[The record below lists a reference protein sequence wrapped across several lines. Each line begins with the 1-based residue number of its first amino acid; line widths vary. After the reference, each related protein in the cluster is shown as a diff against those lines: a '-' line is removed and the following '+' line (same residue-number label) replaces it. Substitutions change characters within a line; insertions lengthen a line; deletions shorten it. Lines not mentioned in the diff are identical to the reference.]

1 MQYRVGRGAAIYLQ
15 NSLANQP
22 EHIIDGNDLEGDIIK
37 DKSALATI
45 ESILKHKTSVK
56 KKLTFLVE
64 ELEKRAENHDN
75 SKLQQPELNYLIE
88 MDKEGR
94 KKYGSQE
101 YFDKM
106 KRWEKFFKHHY
117 ENNRHHPDHFSNGV
131 EGMNLIDLCE
141 YIVDIISYYDNMHV
155 EDAIKTINEQKTRF
169 KFDDQLTQILKNTL
183 LEYFTWFGD
192 YKPPIQETN

>member
-1 MQYRVGRGAAIYLQ
+1 MNNKVEKGATIYLQ
-15 NSLANQP
+15 NSLVKQP
-22 EHIIDGNDLEGDIIK
+22 KHIVDGNDFENDIVK
-37 DKSALATI
+37 DKSALTTI
-45 ESILKHKTSVK
+45 ESILKHKASVK
-56 KKLTFLVE
+56 NKLIFLAK
-64 ELEKRAENHDN
+64 ELEERAKKHDD
-75 SKLQQPELNYLIE
+75 SKLQQPEVTYLIE

-94 KKYGSQE
+94 KEYGSQE

-117 ENNRHHPDHFSNGV
+117 ENNRHHPDHFLNSV

-155 EDAIKTINEQKTRF
+155 GDAIKTINEQKDRF

-192 YKPPIQETN
+192 YKPPIQKTN